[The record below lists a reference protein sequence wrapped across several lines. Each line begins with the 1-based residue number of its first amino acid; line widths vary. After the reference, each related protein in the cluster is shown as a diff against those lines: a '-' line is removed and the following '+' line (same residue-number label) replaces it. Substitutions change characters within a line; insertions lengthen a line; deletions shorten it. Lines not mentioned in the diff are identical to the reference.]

1 MRVTD
6 TAPIKDAIDITQF
19 VGQYVKLRNGYG
31 LCPFHK
37 EKSPSFHVVTDRKA
51 YKCFGCGASGDVI
64 KFYQEIE
71 GVSFPA
77 AVKYLA
83 DYAGVSITEER
94 AKRPTEAKT
103 IAVEVSEWAENWRGI
118 LVAARNHCYDTGVP
132 AERLEELH
140 LNHVSSTPKEM
151 IAAYMAVR
159 TPWLAQQLRDQYAQR
174 KQGEKMLKDMIS

>member
-37 EKSPSFHVVTDRKA
+37 EKSPSFHVIPDRKA

-64 KFYQEIE
+64 KFYQHIE

-103 IAVEVSEWAENWRGI
+103 IAVEVSEWVESWRRI
-118 LVAARNHCYDTGVP
+118 LVALRNQQYDGCMP
-132 AERLEELH
+132 ADRIEEILE
-140 LNHVSSTPKEM
+140 NFSTSTPKEM